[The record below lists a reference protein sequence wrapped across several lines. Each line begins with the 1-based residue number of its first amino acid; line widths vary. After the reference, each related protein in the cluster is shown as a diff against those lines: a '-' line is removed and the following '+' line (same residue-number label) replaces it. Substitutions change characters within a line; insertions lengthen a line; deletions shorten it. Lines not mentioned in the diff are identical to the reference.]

1 MTILN
6 ALLLTGTLA
15 GGAGAP
21 APSLGPSS
29 WVLTGFSGPRSFQTV
44 RGDAPTLTL
53 KGGTV
58 SGNAGCNLYNGSLT
72 VSGPRFKVG
81 PLTTTRKLCD
91 PITMRVEND
100 YLRVLGAATSY
111 RLSAQTQMSA
121 QTLTLYAGKA
131 GRLTFRAGGS
141 AMTPPNRPA
150 PKPSPT
156 SPVPQ
161 PAQLLRN
168 FRFFDAPHVAV
179 VTSDA
184 GLGTYGAVDCGGYVS
199 TFLAAAT
206 ALGVATC
213 AQAALALY
221 SDGVRD
227 FLQLAPD
234 RLVVCGIAFG
244 YADHS
249 HPANS
254 YRTDRAALA
263 DAVTR
268 IG

>member
-1 MTILN
+1 MSDADTLDEILN
-6 ALLLTGTLA
+6 RRYSCRAFRPDPVPDPVIDRILTMSQRTASWCNSQAWHVHLVTGEQV
-15 GGAGAP
+15 P
-21 APSLGPSS
+21 AFGE
-29 WVLTGFSGPRSFQTV
+29 
-44 RGDAPTLTL
+44 
-53 KGGTV
+53 
-58 SGNAGCNLYNGSLT
+58 SLT
-72 VSGPRFKVG
+72 RWVASHQQHADFDPPARYDGVYGQRRRASGHG
-81 PLTTTRKLCD
+81 
-91 PITMRVEND
+91 
-100 YLRVLGAATSY
+100 
-111 RLSAQTQMSA
+111 
-121 QTLTLYAGKA
+121 LYAALGIERDDMEA
-131 GRLTFRAGGS
+131 RTEQ
-141 AMTPPNRPA
+141 M
-150 PKPSPT
+150 
-156 SPVPQ
+156 
-161 PAQLLRN
+161 LRN